1 MRWRRT
7 FTSRS
12 MMSEGE
18 MTKTDWSQQ
27 ATRTSISPL
36 SVKRLSMQQ
45 RDVTELPLDMGRE
58 GNSTTEGFSSS
69 QRMWRLSVRACKER
83 EDVHATCSG
92 VAETATLG
100 GGATHHDVG
109 ERLLEEL

>member
-1 MRWRRT
+1 
-7 FTSRS
+7 
-12 MMSEGE
+12 MSDGE

-27 ATRTSISPL
+27 ATRTSMSPL

-45 RDVTELPLDMGRE
+45 REVTELPLAMGTE

-69 QRMWRLSVRACKER
+69 QRMWMLGVRRGRER
-83 EDVHATCSG
+83 EDVHATCSR

-100 GGATHHDVG
+100 GGTTHHDVG

>member
-1 MRWRRT
+1 
-7 FTSRS
+7 
-12 MMSEGE
+12 MSDGE

-27 ATRTSISPL
+27 ATRTSMSPL

-45 RDVTELPLDMGRE
+45 REVTELPLAMGRE

-69 QRMWRLSVRACKER
+69 QRMWMLSVRDGRREK

-100 GGATHHDVG
+100 GGATHDDVG